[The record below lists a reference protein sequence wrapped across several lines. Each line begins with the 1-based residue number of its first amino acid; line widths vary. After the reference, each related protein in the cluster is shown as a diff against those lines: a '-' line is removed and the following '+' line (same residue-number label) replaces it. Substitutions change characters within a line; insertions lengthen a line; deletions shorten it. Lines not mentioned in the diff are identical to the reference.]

1 MANIIQNRKAH
12 FNYELKD
19 KYEAGLELF
28 GHEVK
33 SLRAGQGNLLGAH
46 VIIRG
51 GEAYI
56 VGMDI
61 PPYQPK
67 NLRDEY
73 DSMRTRRLLLK
84 KSEIAELAKAGDT
97 KGLTIVP
104 VVLYSKGPRLKLEIA
119 VARGKKEYDKRESIK
134 KKDLDREAKR
144 KEL

>member
-84 KSEIAELAKAGDT
+84 KSEIMELAKAGDT